1 VRTTKA
7 AVGSLVFLVL
17 VPGVVAGLVPW
28 WLTGWQMRESFAW
41 LSVRVVGAMLVAAG
55 VVVLL
60 HAFVRFVVEGLGTPA
75 PVAPTDRLVV
85 GGLYR
90 YVRNPMYLAVAAIIV
105 GQALILGQP
114 ILIAYAAVFAVAV
127 AAFVHRYEEPTLR
140 RRFGEQY
147 EAYRR
152 AVPRWWPRREPWEAP
167 SAHGAVTT
175 NDPYNL
181 QRFAIA
187 QGSGGTYASAVAE
200 LRAGRKVGH
209 WMWFVFPQ
217 IAGLGQSE
225 MSKRY
230 AISSLEEA
238 RRYHAHPVLGQRL
251 EECARILVELDGR
264 SAQDVFGTVDAMK
277 LRSSMTL
284 FARAA
289 PESELFRDVLDRY
302 FDGLADETTDARLAT
317 LPDRPG

>member
-1 VRTTKA
+1 MRTTKA
-7 AVGSLVFLVL
+7 AAGSLVFLVL

-28 WLTGWQMRESFAW
+28 WLTGWQVQGSFAW
-41 LSVRVVGAMLVAAG
+41 PPVRVGGAVLAAAG

-60 HAFVRFVVEGLGTPA
+60 HAFVSFVVEGLGTPA

-90 YVRNPMYLAVAAIIV
+90 YVRNPMYVAVAAIIV

-114 ILIAYAAVFAVAV
+114 ILIVYAAVFAVTV
-127 AAFVHRYEEPTLR
+127 ASFVHWYEEPTLR
-140 RRFGEQY
+140 RQFGEQY
-147 EAYRR
+147 ETYRR

-167 SAHGAVTT
+167 PARGAVTT
-175 NDPYNL
+175 NDPHDL
-181 QRFAIA
+181 ERFASA
-187 QGSGGTYASAVAE
+187 QDAGGTYASAVAE

-217 IAGLGQSE
+217 LAGLGLSA
-225 MSKRY
+225 MSRRY

-238 RRYHAHPVLGQRL
+238 RRYLGHPVLGPRL
-251 EECARILVELDGR
+251 EECARILVGLDAG

-289 PESELFRDVLDRY
+289 PERALFRDVLDRY
-302 FDGLADETTDARLAT
+302 FDGLADEATDARLAT
-317 LPDRPG
+317 LPGRPG